1 MSKEKTI
8 EELGIRLLRGETM
21 LGEACPAGCN
31 CPLMKSRDAIECVS
45 CRRRFGRT
53 QDGDLTEEP
62 RKGGNGP
69 VEAAKQEPQK
79 VQELAPPQPEPRRIA
94 DVAGPGRV
102 GQRLL
107 EGWTMTADHCPV
119 CFNPIMR
126 SPVDKTL
133 WCAECNVQAVTEAE
147 YDKTKHRI
155 VNQPEAAAK
164 KEEEKS
170 QQQAAA
176 VQAKPH
182 PAPRPAEES
191 QEERVVL
198 EQVKRTLL
206 TRLQRA
212 QAELQRLKIEH
223 THEADK
229 LLDHI
234 AKLLSTLH
242 ELKAH
247 QQ

>member
-8 EELGIRLLRGETM
+8 EELGVRLLRGETM
-21 LGEACPAGCN
+21 LGDACPAGCN
-31 CPLMKSRDAIECVS
+31 CPLMKSRHAIECVS
-45 CRRRFGRT
+45 CRRRYKRAE
-53 QDGDLTEEP
+53 DGELVEEP
-62 RKGGNGP
+62 RKDG
-69 VEAAKQEPQK
+69 AAPAKEEEPK
-79 VQELAPPQPEPRRIA
+79 KAAPPPEPEPRRIA
-94 DVAGPGRV
+94 DVFGPGKV

-147 YDKTKHRI
+147 FDKTKHRA
-155 VNQPEAAAK
+155 VNQPEAAK
-164 KEEEKS
+164 KDEPQPQQ
-170 QQQAAA
+170 QQQAP
-176 VQAKPH
+176 AKPPQ

-191 QEERVVL
+191 QDERAVM

-234 AKLLSTLH
+234 AKLLNTLH
-242 ELKAH
+242 ELKTH
-247 QQ
+247 QQS